1 MKIFILA
8 AMLLQEFNPYHGVS
22 RDTPVDPSPGSSGF
36 ALHFDD
42 TAVSA
47 VQDAQGVS
55 PRRVVVYV
63 DPARI
68 CPPCEAMK
76 ADVGEGDADI
86 SVEYTKDAPPS
97 NIAIRGYPTVYMPD
111 VDKIWTGRAT
121 LKNLRW
127 WHGLPMET
135 PVSMPSVVG
144 TATLGDYGKWLS
156 LVTAGE
162 LSGKL
167 PSDVIDVGSGAKFS
181 MAGADWRMKVNGE
194 LKSVTFSGNLP
205 YVSYGIIKASVR
217 GLEYDGKSL
226 TLRLRGLPDWRF
238 TVN

>member
-1 MKIFILA
+1 MLPMILS
-8 AMLLQEFNPYHGVS
+8 LLMQFPSINADLPEV
-22 RDTPVDPSPGSSGF
+22 TPQPSPGSSGF
-36 ALHFDD
+36 ALRFDD
-42 TAVSA
+42 AAVSA

-63 DPARI
+63 DPQRI

-97 NIAIRGYPTVYMPD
+97 NIAIRGYPTVHMPD
-111 VDKIWTGRAT
+111 IDKVWTGRAT

-127 WHGLPMET
+127 WHGLPMES
-135 PVSMPSVVG
+135 PVSMPSLVG
-144 TATLGDYGKWLS
+144 SATLGDYGKWLS

-181 MAGADWRMKVNGE
+181 MAGAEWRMKVNGE